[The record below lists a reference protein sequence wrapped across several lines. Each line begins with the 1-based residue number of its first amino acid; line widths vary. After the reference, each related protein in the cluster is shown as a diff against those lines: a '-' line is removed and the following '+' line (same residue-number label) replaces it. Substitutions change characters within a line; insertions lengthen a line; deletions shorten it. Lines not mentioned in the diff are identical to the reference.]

1 MTVHG
6 GWQKQTGG
14 ELDFSGLASYY
25 IEDPTPPVKI
35 EPHYDLQ
42 FRTVLSEK
50 LADEQPPEENLQK
63 LYSHPNPTI
72 IKKEP
77 K

>member
-50 LADEQPPEENLQK
+50 LTDE
-63 LYSHPNPTI
+63 
-72 IKKEP
+72 
-77 K
+77 